1 MQAMESAQVIPQGYG
16 VHVVQRLI
24 PIVALAQQLYS
35 NPSSQTIE
43 HFIFVN
49 SHIQNGVAKP
59 GQVVLISPAETM
71 ACTAAEQA
79 FLIYAGQIDEKLK
92 ELSFAEQELLAKRY
106 DLLRNVAKYNGLML
120 GMANNSWNAQVKNV
134 EAILKEIDQAYV
146 QTYNSQ
152 GNLRNQRF
160 FTRRQQLFSKLDGA
174 LSRFGQPDLG
184 GNLVSGDIRR
194 NLGLSSKSIVYQWDK
209 LGGPAKSIPGFA
221 ENYKTT
227 ANMAKNLKRLGY
239 VGIMLTGVE
248 AYANI
253 RKACLVG
260 DEQQCTKSTYVET
273 GKGIGAVAGGIGGG
287 FIASYGVCTLVF
299 SLPSGGTSVFWCS
312 IVAGGLGGYAGGKFR
327 EKKWKVYC

>member
-1 MQAMESAQVIPQGYG
+1 
-16 VHVVQRLI
+16 
-24 PIVALAQQLYS
+24 
-35 NPSSQTIE
+35 
-43 HFIFVN
+43 
-49 SHIQNGVAKP
+49 
-59 GQVVLISPAETM
+59 
-71 ACTAAEQA
+71 
-79 FLIYAGQIDEKLK
+79 
-92 ELSFAEQELLAKRY
+92 
-106 DLLRNVAKYNGLML
+106 ML
-120 GMANNSWNAQVKNV
+120 GLANNSWGAQVKNV

-239 VGIMLTGVE
+239 VGITLTGVE

-253 RKACLVG
+253 RKACLEG
-260 DEQQCTKSTYVET
+260 NEQQCTKSTYVET

-312 IVAGGLGGYAGGKFR
+312 IVAGGLGGYAGGKFG
-327 EKKWKVYC
+327 ENKMEGVANTLYKVLEE